1 MVDGAMPSKMD
12 KRMRRHFEKTTP
24 HVDCWRI
31 SQRII
36 IEAKPKEDRKGMELL
51 ENIKQSLNR

>member
-12 KRMRRHFEKTTP
+12 KRIRRHFEKTTL
-24 HVDCWRI
+24 HVDYWRM
-31 SQRII
+31 SHRII